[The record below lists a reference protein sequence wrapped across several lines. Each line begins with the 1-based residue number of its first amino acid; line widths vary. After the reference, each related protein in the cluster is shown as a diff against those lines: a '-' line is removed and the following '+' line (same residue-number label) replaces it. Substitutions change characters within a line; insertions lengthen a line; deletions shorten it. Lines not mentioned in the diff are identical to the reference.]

1 MTIDRPAELTA
12 RNTPTRSKTMNVND
26 PTVDRRTMLR
36 VAGATAIGLPLAGCI
51 DRIGD
56 ETGATREELVLAPPA
71 SHDRA
76 READVPHPI
85 YGDDLPKA
93 TVQAP
98 LHDRSVTTTE
108 FVGDRATMLT
118 FVFTSCTTVCPGL
131 TSTLRRIQADSI
143 ERSYADEIAFQTVTF
158 DPAYDTADV
167 LREYGEK
174 QGVDFDVGNWYF
186 LRPETPARATS
197 VVEDTFGVAFER
209 ADESDST
216 ESESTTT
223 DADHDGMNESDGET
237 GDTDHDGMNESAG
250 DTDETH
256 DGHGS
261 GHRHFVHTSL
271 VLLVNEDGL
280 VERAYAGGPPAPQTV
295 LDDARTVVEEG

>member
-1 MTIDRPAELTA
+1 
-12 RNTPTRSKTMNVND
+12 
-26 PTVDRRTMLR
+26 MLR
-36 VAGATAIGLPLAGCI
+36 AAGAAALGVSLSGCI
-51 DRIGD
+51 ERIGD
-56 ETGATREELVLAPPA
+56 QRQAARDDLVLAPPA

-76 READVPHPI
+76 RETDVPHPI
-85 YGDDLPKA
+85 YGDDLPEA
-93 TVQAP
+93 TVRAP
-98 LHDRSVTTTE
+98 LHDRPVTTTE

-143 ERSYADEIAFQTVTF
+143 ERGYADEIAFQTVTF
-158 DPAYDTADV
+158 DPEYDTADV

-186 LRPETPARATS
+186 LRPETPARARS

-209 ADESDST
+209 ADESD
-216 ESESTTT
+216 
-223 DADHDGMNESDGET
+223 
-237 GDTDHDGMNESAG
+237 GDTE
-250 DTDETH
+250 ETH

-271 VLLVNEDGL
+271 VLLVNRDGL
-280 VERAYAGGPPAPQTV
+280 VERAYAGGPPAPRTV